1 MTHFRDTQGVDGH
14 SSIDAAPAGALEV
27 STWSTRSA
35 ASMNEVDADERR
47 PIMACR
53 GRSWRP
59 HRERPSW
66 SLKSVYNRAHSLR
79 TPQQDPQKAE
89 ENPKWTP
96 FESFQPEFIGRSLDR
111 GQEFADELLDAGLDV
126 VADDADGVDAL
137 AGRVVELPVLVALA
151 REVGASV
158 AASHGD
164 HDVGFLDGLGGEDLW
179 PVSY

>member
-79 TPQQDPQKAE
+79 TPQQKAE
-89 ENPKWTP
+89 ENQLFHP
-96 FESFQPEFIGRSLDR
+96 L
-111 GQEFADELLDAGLDV
+111 
-126 VADDADGVDAL
+126 AL
-137 AGRVVELPVLVALA
+137 A
-151 REVGASV
+151 
-158 AASHGD
+158 
-164 HDVGFLDGLGGEDLW
+164 LDGPSCKRFRTRIPTRDCSFVHPGTD
-179 PVSY
+179 VSPGNTMRPTHAGQPKRQESAHATSRAHRTDA